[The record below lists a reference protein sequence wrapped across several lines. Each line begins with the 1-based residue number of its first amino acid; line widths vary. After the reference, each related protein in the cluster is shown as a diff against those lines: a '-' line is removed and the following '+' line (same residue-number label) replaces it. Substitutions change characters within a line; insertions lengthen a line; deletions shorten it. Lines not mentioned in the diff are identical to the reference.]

1 MEGFDASGVGQNYP
15 SEFSID
21 VKGILSKVNMKDP
34 PVIGLIAMHLVLFG
48 TTLAVRRHRFWR
60 AVVFAVSMAISLLA
74 EKIGEIAAKNWEKLG
89 FSDNYFDEYGVFLLF
104 FVALPPV
111 VNCIL
116 LFSQLAG
123 DLGGRLIE
131 RYVLAP
137 RLQERKPEEKKDA
150 DKAEE
155 EKDEPEDAKQ
165 KKD

>member
-1 MEGFDASGVGQNYP
+1 MEGFDASEVGQNYP
-15 SEFSID
+15 KDFAID
-21 VKGILSKVNMKDP
+21 VKGILSKVNLRDP
-34 PVIGLIAMHLVLFG
+34 PVMGLITLHLVLFG
-48 TTLAVRRHRFWR
+48 ATLAVRRHRFWR
-60 AVVFAVSMAISLLA
+60 AVIFAVSMAISLLA

-131 RYVLAP
+131 KYLISP
-137 RLQERKPEEKKDA
+137 HLEDKKPKN
-150 DKAEE
+150 
-155 EKDEPEDAKQ
+155 EKDEAKEEEEDKDEKQ